1 MENDLENLTDVNTRL
16 EQFNNAFLAVLE
28 LHAPVKLMSFKH
40 RTGSF
45 ISPEIKDQM
54 KMRDALLRKAR
65 KTRCQIDW
73 ALYKETQI
81 ETKRRPVAV

>member
-1 MENDLENLTDVNTRL
+1 MNLKNDISKVSWNKLENVTDINTRL

-40 RTGSF
+40 RTSSF

-54 KMRDALLRKAR
+54 KVRHSFTKS
-65 KTRCQIDW
+65 
-73 ALYKETQI
+73 KEN
-81 ETKRRPVAV
+81 AVSC